1 VLKILHVVESYGAG
15 TMQVVRM
22 IAERQIDEGHRAA
35 IAYGVRPETPAD
47 VSAGLDPRIELH
59 PLPWT
64 SRRPVA
70 QLRAG
75 RALRKLAKAYDPD
88 VVHLHSSF
96 AGFVG
101 ATSLGRRYRV
111 VYTPHAYAFQQVT
124 LPRILR
130 AGFAA
135 AERLV
140 ARRVAL
146 VAGVSEHEA
155 QLARTVARA
164 PRAATVINGIPE
176 LDEPVAARGDR
187 ADRTL
192 VVSAGRAGAQRM
204 PDRTARILRGVA
216 DSADVQWIGGGSRSD
231 PGVAALAAAGVPVTG
246 WLSRADAL
254 AQLRSA
260 TVYLHWSRWDGLS
273 LAILEAMANDV
284 IVIASDIPPNV
295 EVLGEEQTCASER
308 EALALI
314 REILENEELRAKL
327 RARQRRRAARFGARR
342 MTDEWLRI
350 YADLADRRPVTR
362 RPGLPAGAPARA
374 ASQT

>member
-1 VLKILHVVESYGAG
+1 MLKILHVVESFGAG

-22 IAERQIDEGHRAA
+22 IAERQIDEGHSAA

-64 SRRPVA
+64 SRRLAA
-70 QLRAG
+70 QFRAG
-75 RALRKLAKAYDPD
+75 RALRKLAKAYHPD

-101 ATSLGRRYRV
+101 ATALGPRYRL

-124 LPRILR
+124 LPRLLR

-146 VAGVSEHEA
+146 VAAVSEHEA

-164 PRAATVINGIPE
+164 PRAAAVINGIPE
-176 LDEPVAARGDR
+176 VDEPVAARGDR
-187 ADRTL
+187 PGRPV
-192 VVSAGRAGAQRM
+192 VVSAGRAEAQRM
-204 PDRTARILRGVA
+204 PDRTARIPRGVA
-216 DSADVQWIGGGSRSD
+216 DLADVQWIGGGSRSD
-231 PGVAALAAAGVPVTG
+231 SGVAALAAAGVPVTG
-246 WLSRADAL
+246 WLSREDAV
-254 AQLRSA
+254 ARLRSA
-260 TVYLHWSRWDGLS
+260 TVYVHWSRWDGLS

-295 EVLGEEQTCASER
+295 EVLGEEQTCGSES

-314 REILENEELRAKL
+314 RQILENADLRANL
-327 RARQRRRAARFGARR
+327 RARQRRLAGRFGARR

-362 RPGLPAGAPARA
+362 RPERRAAAPAHA
-374 ASQT
+374 ARQT

>member
-22 IAERQIDEGHRAA
+22 IAERQIEEGHLAA

-75 RALRKLAKAYDPD
+75 RALRELVEAYCPD

-101 ATSLGRRYRV
+101 AASLGRRYRV
-111 VYTPHAYAFQQVT
+111 VYTPHAYAFERVT
-124 LPRILR
+124 LPRVLI

-146 VAGVSEHEA
+146 VAAVSEHEA

-176 LDEPVAARGDR
+176 LDEPVAARSDR
-187 ADRTL
+187 PGRPV
-192 VVSAGRAGAQRM
+192 VVSAGRAEAQRM
-204 PDRTARILRGVA
+204 PERTARILRGLADVA
-216 DSADVQWIGGGSRSD
+216 DVEWIGGAGRRDS
-231 PGVAALAAAGVPVTG
+231 GVAALAAAGVPVTG

-254 AQLRSA
+254 ARLRSA

-295 EVLGEEQTCASER
+295 EVLGAEQTCASER
-308 EALALI
+308 KALALI
-314 REILENEELRAKL
+314 REILEDEELRANL

-362 RPGLPAGAPARA
+362 RPGLRAGAPADA
-374 ASQT
+374 ASPT